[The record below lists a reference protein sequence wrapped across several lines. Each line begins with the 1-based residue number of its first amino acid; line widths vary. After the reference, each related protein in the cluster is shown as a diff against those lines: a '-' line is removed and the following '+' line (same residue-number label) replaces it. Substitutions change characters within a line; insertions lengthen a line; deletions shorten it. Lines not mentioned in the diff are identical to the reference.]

1 MHRTYYISQQHI
13 FHLSCPEVNFE
24 TLPQRESV
32 QKYGPE
38 KTSYL
43 DTFHAVC
50 RMDSLTNPK
59 LITVSFNFQP
69 KSHQKSHDEVN
80 FLNPAKHQ
88 VGFEPPTFLS

>member
-1 MHRTYYISQQHI
+1 
-13 FHLSCPEVNFE
+13 
-24 TLPQRESV
+24 
-32 QKYGPE
+32 
-38 KTSYL
+38 
-43 DTFHAVC
+43 
-50 RMDSLTNPK
+50 MDSLTNPK